1 MDTGRR
7 RCYLK
12 AKMKIKMGI
21 DFLMTV
27 LLFLLM
33 SYQITG
39 QELHEW
45 FGTGML
51 VLFLLHN
58 ILNIRWYGSLF
69 KGKYTLLRTM
79 QTIINISVLISMLC
93 LGFSGIVLSRHIF
106 AGLPIQG
113 PMAIARTMHLAA
125 SYWGF
130 VLMSIHLGFHWSMI
144 LGMLH
149 RLWGRKNIPHPSI
162 WLERFMAIFIARYGA
177 SRFYK
182 QNIISYM
189 FLKQEFVFF
198 DFEKSAVFVFTEY
211 IAMMGLGVFIGF
223 YAAKG
228 LRKLISRNG
237 RVKYTVKS

>member
-45 FGTGML
+45 FGAEML

-69 KGKYTLLRTM
+69 KGKYTLLRIM
-79 QTIINISVLISMLC
+79 QMIINISVLISMLC
-93 LGFSGIVLSRHIF
+93 LGFSGVVMSRHVF
-106 AGLPIQG
+106 AGLSIHG
-113 PMAIARTMHLAA
+113 PMATARTMHLAA

-130 VLMSIHLGFHWSMI
+130 VLMSGAWFLDCSADFGAERKPLLHL
-144 LGMLH
+144 
-149 RLWGRKNIPHPSI
+149 
-162 WLERFMAIFIARYGA
+162 YG
-177 SRFYK
+177 
-182 QNIISYM
+182 
-189 FLKQEFVFF
+189 
-198 DFEKSAVFVFTEY
+198 
-211 IAMMGLGVFIGF
+211 
-223 YAAKG
+223 
-228 LRKLISRNG
+228 
-237 RVKYTVKS
+237 

>member
-45 FGTGML
+45 FGAEML

-69 KGKYTLLRTM
+69 KGKYTLLRAM
-79 QTIINISVLISMLC
+79 QTLINISVLILI
-93 LGFSGIVLSRHIF
+93 FIF
-106 AGLPIQG
+106 A
-113 PMAIARTMHLAA
+113 
-125 SYWGF
+125 F
-130 VLMSIHLGFHWSMI
+130 
-144 LGMLH
+144 
-149 RLWGRKNIPHPSI
+149 K
-162 WLERFMAIFIARYGA
+162 
-177 SRFYK
+177 
-182 QNIISYM
+182 
-189 FLKQEFVFF
+189 
-198 DFEKSAVFVFTEY
+198 
-211 IAMMGLGVFIGF
+211 
-223 YAAKG
+223 
-228 LRKLISRNG
+228 
-237 RVKYTVKS
+237 